1 MGMDLHYGTAL
12 HASLA
17 FETSR
22 IVGFAIILF
31 AFLSPF
37 GVGVARSSGEFTV
50 SLFFDRH
57 FASSLALIFS

>member
-1 MGMDLHYGTAL
+1 MGMDLHYGIAL

-31 AFLSPF
+31 AFLSLF
-37 GVGVARSSGEFTV
+37 GVGVARSSGELTV
-50 SLFFDRH
+50 SFF
-57 FASSLALIFS
+57 